1 MPGLREE
8 GTEPRVVLL
17 RQVGRRVLGTVLVG
31 GTWLSEPSG
40 RGGQWGWGCLD
51 LSVGRHP
58 SWEPVPCVPWWRR
71 RPSAPS
77 VLQQRHRSASDPGPT
92 TAWGVCRAPCRACHP
107 PGREPPCAG
116 RRLSGAGGGQV
127 VRLGSAPLAQRR
139 RAWVDISETLKS
151 SGSSRP
157 PGTLMLC
164 SGSL

>member
-40 RGGQWGWGCLD
+40 RGGQWGWGCL
-51 LSVGRHP
+51 SVGRHP

-77 VLQQRHRSASDPGPT
+77 VLQQRHRSASEIWTDHSLGRLPGP
-92 TAWGVCRAPCRACHP
+92 
-107 PGREPPCAG
+107 
-116 RRLSGAGGGQV
+116 LSGM
-127 VRLGSAPLAQRR
+127 
-139 RAWVDISETLKS
+139 
-151 SGSSRP
+151 P
-157 PGTLMLC
+157 P
-164 SGSL
+164 SWQ